1 MTRGR
6 KPQMTWLVQRL
17 DGSDVAKAR
26 LMALLEALAGRWTAL
41 EAALRVGLSERRFHQ
56 LRNHCLQAALASLE
70 PRPMGRPTASLF
82 PPEREQVAALERAVR
97 ELKIDLH
104 AAQLR
109 EEIALAMPH
118 LLQRVAR
125 RKKAA
130 STRIPR

>member
-6 KPQMTWLVQRL
+6 KPQVTRLVQRL

-26 LMALLEALAGRWTAL
+26 LTALLEALAGKRTVL
-41 EAALRVGLSERRFHQ
+41 EAALRLGLSERRFHY

-70 PRPMGRPTASLF
+70 PQPMGRPTGPLF
-82 PPEREQVAALERAVR
+82 LPERQQVAALERAVR
-97 ELKIDLH
+97 ELKMDLH

-118 LLQRVAR
+118 LLQRAAR

-130 STRIPR
+130 GTRIPR